1 MKHLDV
7 LADLVAEQSALERI
21 LDDLTPN
28 EWTVPTPSVGWTVA
42 DQISHLRFFDE
53 RATMALSDPEA
64 FLADRERIIAGAPDD
79 PSVDAGR
86 SLTATDLFG
95 EWKRHS
101 AQLRSVAEVTPSNR
115 RVPWYGPAMSVSSFL
130 TARLMECWA
139 HGHDVCEATS
149 HAPIISDRLRHV
161 AHIGYSA
168 RPFSLLINRLPADDR
183 PIRLELEGPGGQ
195 HWFWGPADADDR
207 VSGEAYDFCL
217 VVTQR
222 RRPDESHLAVVG
234 DSARRWI
241 DVAQAFA
248 GGPGRG

>member
-1 MKHLDV
+1 MKHLAV
-7 LADLVAEQSALERI
+7 LDDLAAEQFALERI
-21 LDDLTPN
+21 LDDLTTS
-28 EWTVPTPSVGWTVA
+28 EWTNPTPSVGWTVA

-64 FLADRERIIAGAPDD
+64 FSADRERIIAGAPHD

-86 SLTATDLFG
+86 SLAAADLRG

-101 AQLRSVAEVTPSNR
+101 ERLRSVAKVAPADQ
-115 RVPWYGPAMSVSSFL
+115 RVPWYGPAMSVPSFL

-149 HAPIISDRLRHV
+149 RPPIVSDRLRHV
-161 AHIGYSA
+161 AHIGYHA
-168 RPFSLLINRLPADDR
+168 RPFSLLVNRLPADDR
-183 PIRLELEGPGGQ
+183 PVRLELEGPGGGT
-195 HWFWGPADADDR
+195 WVWGPSDADDR
-207 VSGEAYDFCL
+207 VIGEAYDFCL

-222 RRPDESHLAVVG
+222 RRPEESQLVVLG